1 MKKILLFLLF
11 LIFSTNTFAQLDRE
25 HWFAPMID
33 RTSNPD
39 QYQTVYMSTNETTP
53 FKVDIYNNNVVIGS
67 VTISKNNPGKY
78 NVPRT
83 YIITTNTGDAFRSVS
98 KGIYLKGERPFYS
111 SLRFSILNHGEL
123 VTSKGTAGIGTSFR
137 AVMAPMTAN
146 NNILN
151 FMTSVMATEDNTSVT
166 ITGFNSS
173 VIFSDGVGRTQF
185 TFTLN
190 KGQSY
195 IIDGR
200 GGATQNWTGFIGA
213 KIDSDKPI
221 SITNGNFNGQYATN
235 STNSSDILMDQGVPI
250 DKLGQEFVLM
260 KGNGNLSVG
269 MEKAIIVA
277 TENNTQIYLNGS
289 GTPAA
294 TINAGGYYITP
305 NNAYILQGSTH
316 YNMHIKTTK
325 NAYVYQL
332 LAGDP
337 NSSELATGGFN
348 YIPPLSCYLPKKIDE
363 IGLIQENYVVSNGNP
378 GGRLDI
384 PTKLN
389 IITEKGATIDVKR
402 NGVSLTLTSAN
413 GPFNV
418 TGSNSWVTYSYPNI
432 TGNVAVISS
441 SAVTAGISAGDD
453 AVGYGGYFAGFSF
466 IPAIIKQEGDC
477 LPGVKLAV
485 TEGFS
490 SYQWVIKDNT
500 GAYVPAPGVNNTNT
514 YEPAQAGIYAVII
527 QQGSCPAIQT
537 QDFKFYN
544 CTTYTNVN
552 YETCSTIAITPTF
565 SLSTQTLNPTT
576 VKIETPP
583 TKGTVVIGT
592 NGVITY
598 TANPNTSG
606 IDTFKFSYCG
616 NNAIPDC
623 ETAQATI
630 LVDQVVG
637 QDVILRECTYTTSA
651 VYDLSKANVTA
662 DNTATR
668 VYYNTLLGA
677 QNETLGDEI
686 TGFTAFNS
694 PDTNVYVRIKNAK
707 NCFAIY
713 KIELKHKAF
722 PVVQENLYTKAH
734 CDEEDG
740 LIDGNYVVNPNNIT
754 PIVLANPTTFT
765 VKYYDSLVKAD
776 GGGTDNITGNYVF
789 TPANAKIWIRV
800 ESADA
805 CVTVKEITLNIGA
818 KLPLLTNNISE
829 DVCDKGFDNTET
841 VDLSTYLPKFTSQT
855 GLTATYY
862 ANMPDALSGL
872 NAIPALQTVVM
883 GTVGTFYYVIK
894 NANFCSDVATIN
906 LTLIMGGQA
915 STTLPAN
922 VTICDGSTTILDAGT
937 AHAGFKWYNEN
948 DPTTIIG
955 TTSKMTLPVGKY
967 FVVLISANGC
977 EYKQFVEVIGSPKAV
992 LNIAAYNATLCDN
1005 DLDGKVDVVFSTDV
1019 TPVILANSASFTVN
1033 YYSNAAM
1040 TALLADNFSFT
1051 ADTRVY
1057 VKVSS
1062 TYCADVTGF
1071 IDFKIGNKVP
1081 LLTTSAPQTICDV
1094 DYSGDENIDLND
1106 YKNLFLSAANMGIL
1120 PKFYLT
1126 LDEANKDINAIG
1138 ANVVLTTPTISYYY
1152 RFETTGSCPN
1162 VGELKIKFT
1171 KGFASATLPASITIC
1186 ENATTQLDA
1195 GTAHTSYKWYND
1207 VAPTTIIGT
1216 NAKITVT
1223 PGKYFVILTSS
1234 EGCDYQQNVE
1244 VIGSPIAQL
1253 DVTKLN
1259 STYCDDDLD
1268 GKINLTFSTDVTP
1281 VILLNN
1287 GSTFT
1292 VSYYS
1297 NVTMTALLP
1306 DAWGFTADTRVYVK
1320 VSSTYCTDVTGFIDF
1335 KIGNKVPLLTTSAPQ
1350 TICDVDYS
1358 GDENIDLND
1367 YKNLFLSAANMGI
1380 LPKFY
1385 LTLDEANK
1393 DINAIG
1399 ANVVLTTPTISYYYR
1414 FETTGS
1420 CPNVGELK
1428 IKFTKGFASTTLPA
1442 SITICENATT
1452 QLDAGTAHTSYK
1464 WYNDVAP
1471 TTIIGTNAKITVTP
1485 GKYFVI
1491 LTSSDGCDYQQNVEV
1506 VGSPVAQLDVTKLPA
1521 TYCDEDLDGAIKIK
1535 FSTDVT
1541 PLILLNNNS
1550 VFVVKYYNNA
1560 TGQLLPDNWSFTT
1573 DITVKVEVTSVYC
1586 GTVTGILNFKI
1597 GAKIPLIKAQE
1608 TIEVC
1613 DDDLDGKKLVQNL
1626 DDYKTLFTTDPTVT
1640 VKFYIKKAD
1649 AQANASNNITEVTVN
1664 KTQILYVRLSSATL
1678 CSSLAELTI
1687 KIKVPLSAK
1696 DLEPVYPICPDATW
1710 TLDAGLGFS
1719 SYAWY
1724 DESDPTTI
1732 IGTSHII
1739 PDLPVGKYFV
1749 VLTGFYPNDC
1759 PYTQKVEIKAVELPT
1774 IESIVITGS
1783 TVVINAKGGKAPYR
1797 YALDNGS
1804 YQDSNTFTNVAPGLH
1819 TAYVISADD
1828 CTPVSKPFSVIEIY
1842 NLISPNGDGVNDV
1855 LDMSLLQYKINVKFQ
1870 VYDREGRLLFDGD
1883 NKNNY
1888 IWDGKQNGKVL
1899 PTSSYWY
1906 IMQWQDFAESPPV
1919 KYTGWVLLKNRN
1931 SD

>member
-25 HWFAPMID
+25 HWFAPMVD
-33 RTSNPD
+33 RTGNGN
-39 QYQTVYMSTNETTP
+39 QVQRLYMSTNETVP
-53 FKVDIYNNNVVIGS
+53 FKVDIYNNNTIIGS
-67 VTISKNNPGKY
+67 VTISKNNPGRY
-78 NVPRT
+78 DVNRNL
-83 YIITTNTGDAFRSVS
+83 IISTNTGDLFKAGTR
-98 KGIYLKGERPFYS
+98 GIYLKGERVFYA
-111 SLRFSILNHGEL
+111 SLRFSVAQHGEIL
-123 VTSKGTAGIGTSFR
+123 TSKGTAGIGTEFR
-137 AVMAPMTAN
+137 TVMAPITAN
-146 NNILN
+146 NGILN
-151 FMTSVMATEDNTSVT
+151 FMTSVMATEDNTTVT
-166 ITGFNSS
+166 INGFNSG
-173 VIFSDGVGRTQF
+173 VRFSDNVTRTQF

-195 IIDGR
+195 IIDGS
-200 GGATQNWTGFIGA
+200 GNNSQNWTGFIGA
-213 KIDSDKPI
+213 KIVSDKPI
-221 SITNGNFNGQYATN
+221 SITNGNFNGQYATTA
-235 STNSSDILMDQGVPI
+235 TNSSDILMDQGVPT
-250 DKLGQEFVLM
+250 DKLGQEFIVM
-260 KGNGNLSVG
+260 KGNGTITSG
-269 MEKAIIVA
+269 MEKAIVVA
-277 TENNTQIYLNGS
+277 NEDNTQIYLNGS
-289 GTPAA
+289 SMPAA
-294 TINAGGYYITP
+294 TINAGAYFITP
-305 NNAYILQGSTH
+305 NNAYTSTSS
-316 YNMHIKTTK
+316 NMHIKTTK
-325 NAYVYQL
+325 NVYVYQL
-332 LAGDP
+332 LAGDSG
-337 NSSELATGGFN
+337 SSMVATGGFN

-363 IGLIQENYVVSNGNP
+363 IGLIDENRVFINNLGDYRDN
-378 GGRLDI
+378 I

-402 NGVSLTLTSAN
+402 NGVSLALTAAN

-485 TEGFS
+485 TEGFT

-500 GAYVPAPGVNNTNT
+500 GAYVPAPGVNNTNA
-514 YEPAQAGIYAVII
+514 YEPAQAGIYAVKI
-527 QQGSCPAIQT
+527 QQGSCPEIQT
-537 QDFKFYN
+537 GDFKFYN

-552 YETCSTIAITPTF
+552 YETCSTIAITPAF
-565 SLSTQTLNPTT
+565 SLSTQTLNPAT

-592 NGVITY
+592 NGIITY

-606 IDTFKFSYCG
+606 VDTFKFSYCG
-616 NNAIPDC
+616 NNSIPDC

-677 QNETLGDEI
+677 QNETLADEI

-694 PDTNVYVRIKNAK
+694 PDTNVYVRIKNPK

-789 TPANAKIWIRV
+789 TPATAKIWIRV

-818 KLPLLTNNISE
+818 KLPLLTNNLSE
-829 DVCDKGFDNTET
+829 DVCDKGFDNTEQ
-841 VDLSTYLPKFTSQT
+841 VDLSTYLPKFTIQT

-862 ANMPDALSGL
+862 ANMPDALSGQ

-922 VTICDGSTTILDAGT
+922 VTICDGSTIILDAGT
-937 AHAGFKWYNEN
+937 AHSGFKWYNEN
-948 DPTTIIG
+948 DPTTVIG
-955 TTSKMTLPVGKY
+955 TSQQITLGVGKY

-1019 TPVILANSASFTVN
+1019 TPVILTNSNLFTVT
-1033 YYSNAAM
+1033 YYTNADYTSNQI
-1040 TALLADNFSFT
+1040 TTDNWTFT

-1062 TYCADVTGF
+1062 IHCPEVKGF
-1071 IDFKIGNKVP
+1071 IDFKIGNKLT
-1081 LLTTSAPQTICDV
+1081 LLTTSVNKTICDL
-1094 DYSGDENIDLND
+1094 DYSNDENIDLND
-1106 YKNLFLSAANMGIL
+1106 YKNLFLSAANMGIQ

-1126 LDEANKDINAIG
+1126 LDDAQKDINAIG
-1138 ANVVLTTPTISYYY
+1138 ANVVLTANINYYY

-1171 KGFASATLPASITIC
+1171 EGFPAAGLMPLYTIC

-1195 GTAHTSYKWYND
+1195 GTAHTSYRWYND
-1207 VAPTTIIGT
+1207 ANPTVIIGT
-1216 NAKITVT
+1216 TPKITVV
-1223 PGKYFVILTSS
+1223 PGKYFVIL
-1234 EGCDYQQNVE
+1234 
-1244 VIGSPIAQL
+1244 
-1253 DVTKLN
+1253 K
-1259 STYCDDDLD
+1259 
-1268 GKINLTFSTDVTP
+1268 
-1281 VILLNN
+1281 
-1287 GSTFT
+1287 
-1292 VSYYS
+1292 
-1297 NVTMTALLP
+1297 
-1306 DAWGFTADTRVYVK
+1306 
-1320 VSSTYCTDVTGFIDF
+1320 
-1335 KIGNKVPLLTTSAPQ
+1335 
-1350 TICDVDYS
+1350 S
-1358 GDENIDLND
+1358 G
-1367 YKNLFLSAANMGI
+1367 
-1380 LPKFY
+1380 
-1385 LTLDEANK
+1385 
-1393 DINAIG
+1393 
-1399 ANVVLTTPTISYYYR
+1399 
-1414 FETTGS
+1414 
-1420 CPNVGELK
+1420 
-1428 IKFTKGFASTTLPA
+1428 
-1442 SITICENATT
+1442 
-1452 QLDAGTAHTSYK
+1452 
-1464 WYNDVAP
+1464 
-1471 TTIIGTNAKITVTP
+1471 
-1485 GKYFVI
+1485 
-1491 LTSSDGCDYQQNVEV
+1491 DGCDYQQNVEV
-1506 VGSPVAQLDVTKLPA
+1506 VGSPVAKLDVTKLPA
-1521 TYCDEDLDGAIKIK
+1521 AYCDEDIDGAIKIK

-1550 VFVVKYYNNA
+1550 VFTVKYSNAA
-1560 TGQLLPDNWSFTT
+1560 TGQVLPDNWSFTA
-1573 DITVKVEVTSVYC
+1573 DTVVNVEVTSIYC
-1586 GTVTGILNFKI
+1586 GVVPGVLNFKI

-1783 TVVINAKGGKAPYR
+1783 TVVINAKGGNAPYR
-1797 YALDNGS
+1797 YALDNGN

-1819 TAYVISADD
+1819 TAYVISKDN
-1828 CTPVSKPFSVIEIY
+1828 CTPISKEFSVIEIY

-1870 VYDREGRLLFDGD
+1870 VFDREGRKLFEGD